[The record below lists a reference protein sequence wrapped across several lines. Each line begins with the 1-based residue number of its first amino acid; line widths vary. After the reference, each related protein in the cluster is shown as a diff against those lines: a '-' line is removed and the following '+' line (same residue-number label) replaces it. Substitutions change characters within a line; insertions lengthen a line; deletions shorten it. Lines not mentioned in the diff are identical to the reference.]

1 MSVLRLRPA
10 GIVGLAAVAALPLVV
25 HLLVPGSEKY
35 YLHLLIQILLWAF
48 IYTGWSLMGRFG
60 LTSLGHGAFTG
71 IGAYVT
77 VLLWNFSGLTPWLG
91 IPIAVVVAAVVGV
104 LVGYPC
110 FRLRITGH
118 YFALLTLAL
127 TEFVRLCIV
136 GLRDYTGG
144 SLGTQPA
151 RYGNGISL
159 YAVQFEPDRVLAFYI
174 AFGLWLFGL
183 YVWLRVD
190 ASMDRYAL
198 DAASQDE
205 DAAASVGIDVTRE
218 KLKITAL
225 SAALCALGGAMFA
238 QYQMYI
244 GPDSIAGLGVSLNIV
259 FATIAG
265 GLGVLLGPTIGAV
278 FTQVLAEGLRVAIQ
292 GSSTLKSLLGSSAL
306 ALDQAI
312 YGLLLILFII
322 YMPKGILGTAT
333 EWWHRRRKPAPRRKV
348 AKAA

>member
-1 MSVLRLRPA
+1 MTLAGIRVTTA
-10 GIVGLAAVAALPLVV
+10 GIVGILAVAALPLAVRYFFG
-25 HLLVPGSEKY
+25 GSEKY
-35 YLHLLIQILLWAF
+35 YLHLLIQILLWSF

-71 IGAYVT
+71 IGAYAAVM
-77 VLLWNFSGLTPWLG
+77 LWNFAGLTPWLG
-91 IPIAVVVAAVVGV
+91 IPVGIVLAAIVGV

-110 FRLRITGH
+110 FRFRITGH

-144 SLGTQPA
+144 SLGTQPKRA
-151 RYGNGISL
+151 GDGISL
-159 YAVQFEPDRVLAFYI
+159 YALQFEPDRMLAYYI

-183 YVWLRVD
+183 YIWLRVD
-190 ASMDRYAL
+190 RSMDRFAL

-225 SAALCALGGAMFA
+225 SAALCALGGAVFA

-244 GPDSIAGLGVSLNIV
+244 GPDTIAGLGLSLNIV
-259 FATIAG
+259 FAVIAG
-265 GLGVLLGPTIGAV
+265 GLWTLLGPTVGAI
-278 FTQVLAEGLRVAIQ
+278 FTQMLAETLRVAIQ
-292 GSSTLKSLLGSSAL
+292 GSSTLKSLFGSSAL

-322 YMPKGILGTAT
+322 YMPKGILGTGT
-333 EWWHRRRKPAPRRKV
+333 DWWRRLRR
-348 AKAA
+348 